1 MIRSYD
7 VPSGPRKSVIQTR
20 SVVTSVTEGPQGHG
34 ALKMN

>member
-7 VPSGPRKSVIQTR
+7 VLCGTGKSVIQTR
-20 SVVTSVTEGPQGHG
+20 SVVTSVPEGPQGHG